1 MPWLSWQGKHL
12 WYVISRPVKRAS
24 LRCRSAIRQFKERL
38 LRFPAAQLL
47 VRTVRELGHDDASHM
62 AAAISYYGILSLF
75 PLLLG
80 LIAILGLFLPS
91 ETVHQELLDFF
102 RRNLPG
108 SIQVLEDNIH
118 GVIRLRGTLGLLSFL
133 GLLWTG
139 SSMFSAVNWSINR
152 AWDIDHDRPFIQR
165 KLMDIAMALSVGIL
179 FLLSLG
185 ATTLF
190 NILESADVLEIN
202 FVVDLGTRFLG
213 FLFSIAIFLTIYKF
227 VPNTRTLW
235 RNVWPGAL
243 LAAVL
248 FEIAKSLFVLY
259 LNSFANY
266 KSVYGAVAAVIVLMV
281 WIYISAFILILGAEF
296 SSEYS
301 HMGQHLGQGSLQLT
315 ESSKQE

>member
-1 MPWLSWQGKHL
+1 MAKLAGKHL
-12 WYVISRPVKRAS
+12 WQEIGRAVKPAI
-24 LRCRSAIRQFKERL
+24 LRWRSAIGQFKERL

-47 VRTVRELGHDDASHM
+47 VRTMRELGHDDAFHM
-62 AAAISYYGILSLF
+62 AAAISYYSILSLF

-91 ETVHQELLDFF
+91 QTVQQELFDFF

-108 SIQVLEDNIH
+108 SVHLLEENIN
-118 GVIRLRGTLGLLSFL
+118 GVIRLRGTLGVLSIL

-139 SSMFSAVNWSINR
+139 SSMFGAVTWSVNR
-152 AWDIDHDRPFIQR
+152 AWDIHRDRPFIQR
-165 KLMDIAMALSVGIL
+165 KLRDIAMALGVGIL

-185 ATTLF
+185 ATTVF
-190 NILESADVLEIN
+190 IILKSVDVLGIT
-202 FVVDLGTRFLG
+202 FAVDFASRFLG
-213 FLFSIAIFLTIYKF
+213 FLFSIAVFLTIYKF

-243 LAAVL
+243 LGAVL

-259 LNSFANY
+259 LNRFANY
-266 KSVYGAVAAVIVLMV
+266 QSVYGAVAAVIVLLV

-296 SSEYS
+296 SSEYGR
-301 HMGQHLGQGSLQLT
+301 MRQELG
-315 ESSKQE
+315 